1 MAPTI
6 IMGGI
11 MFGFFTSTEA
21 AAVAVLYALLLGVC
35 QRTLRMKDLIEVL
48 GSSVLTTA
56 VLLLIIGTANAFA
69 WLLAAEQIPNQL
81 AELIQSITSNKLV
94 ILLLL
99 NLLLLFVGMFMEGGA
114 AIIIL
119 APTLLNVA
127 TQVGIEPLHF
137 GMIMVLNMAVGLLT
151 PPLGVC
157 LFVICGVTKL
167 DLSYVIRAVLPVIAV
182 EIVVLLLVTYVPA
195 VCLTI
200 PRMLGYL

>member
-1 MAPTI
+1 MEI
-6 IMGGI
+6 
-11 MFGFFTSTEA
+11 
-21 AAVAVLYALLLGVC
+21 
-35 QRTLRMKDLIEVL
+35 
-48 GSSVLTTA
+48 
-56 VLLLIIGTANAFA
+56 
-69 WLLAAEQIPNQL
+69 
-81 AELIQSITSNKLV
+81 LV
-94 ILLLL
+94 ILLLI
-99 NLLLLFVGMFMEGGA
+99 NVLLLFVGMFMEGGA

-167 DLSYVIRAVLPVIAV
+167 DLSYVIRSVLPFIAV
-182 EIVVLLLVTYVPA
+182 ELAVLLLVTYVPA
-195 VCLTI
+195 FCLTI